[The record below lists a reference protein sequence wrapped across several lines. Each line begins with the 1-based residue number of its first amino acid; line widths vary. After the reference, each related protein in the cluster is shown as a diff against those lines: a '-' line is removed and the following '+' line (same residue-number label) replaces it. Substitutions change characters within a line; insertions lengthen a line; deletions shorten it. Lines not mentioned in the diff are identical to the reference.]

1 MLFFKNIVTGTAVSA
16 LFFLAA
22 SFIPFIGSVVIVFT
36 PLPILY
42 YYSKIGRG
50 GGGLVFFLSA
60 ILVSLPLGFMHT
72 EWHLLIYVTMG
83 LIGIVLAEMFHGG
96 RSVETTVIF
105 PVAVIL
111 TLFFAFLGYQSHIS
125 GQMPWSLVENN
136 ISGVIQE
143 NIRFYESQG
152 LSPEVISLIKSDLP
166 RITNFFTM
174 IFPALFLITISITVI
189 MNVISGKALLQLRQL
204 TYPDFGDL
212 ACWKAPEKLVWLLI
226 LSGMGLLGS
235 IMTSAPSWVGLAG
248 LNVLIICMFVYL
260 LQGFSIV
267 AYVFR
272 KRNIPWFF
280 RYAFYM
286 LIFMMQYLVL
296 VIAMVGLFDL
306 WIDFRKYV
314 RIKDKTIDI

>member
-22 SFIPFIGSVVIVFT
+22 SLIPFIGSVVIVFT

-50 GGGLVFFLSA
+50 GGGMVFFLSA

-72 EWHLLIYVTMG
+72 EWHLLIFVTMG
-83 LIGIVLAEMFHGG
+83 LIGISLAEMFHRG

-105 PVAVIL
+105 PVAAIL

-174 IFPALFLITISITVI
+174 IFPALFLITISVTVI

-212 ACWKAPEKLVWLLI
+212 SCWKAPEKLVWLLI
-226 LSGMGLLGS
+226 LSGMSLLGS
-235 IMTSAPSWVGLAG
+235 ILISAPSWVGLAG

-267 AYVFR
+267 AYVFK

-286 LIFMMQYLVL
+286 LVFMLQYLVL
-296 VIAMVGLFDL
+296 VIAIIGLFDL
-306 WIDFRKYV
+306 WVDFRKYV